1 MTFHPF
7 EVSAAHLAY
16 AVLGGFVV
24 FFGMFSLVIKEKLYI
39 GEAPLAT
46 AFGIIIGPYAIGLFD
61 PRGWGKNGN
70 DINDATSNPISNE
83 ITLEVTRV
91 VLAIGVF
98 AIGAELPKQ
107 YMKKHWRS
115 LAFLLGPVMV
125 AGWFVSAGF
134 IYALIPKISWL
145 SALVIAAC
153 LTPTDPILA
162 AAVVGGKYANKH
174 VPAHLRHLLAA
185 ESGCNDGAAFPFLY
199 IALYLTLNSSPG
211 HAVGEWFYST
221 WLYEI
226 LLGIVFGSLLGYGF
240 RHLMKFSERK
250 ALIDRT
256 SYVAQYISLA
266 LLAIGATTLLGSDD
280 LLAAFCCGTAF
291 AWDGWFNRQ
300 TEESQFSN
308 VIDLLFNCA
317 CFIYIGAWIPFKDF
331 NQIANFS
338 ITPWRLVVLSILI
351 LIFRRLPAIVA
362 LYKWI
367 PDIKNL
373 REAVFSGHFG
383 PMGVGAVFIS
393 TYAGTMLPE
402 ATDDPQNQLELLA
415 STIQPVVAFMVLSSI
430 VIHGLS
436 IPFFSL
442 GRRVHSITYTYTYSR
457 RQSMDPNNGGQ
468 PDWITQ
474 VRRLPSKH
482 AHDEV
487 VIEKDENEKP
497 IGHTPTSDEDR
508 LERGESE
515 SGSRTAAGGS
525 RNSPVQ
531 TGKYGEEGGGEGGG
545 VDGEHLTDTD
555 LGEGEHEWR
564 EGRDLVVEHQARGCD
579 DVEVQ
584 VFKNVFVDDK
594 GNVTGGMQEKVR
606 KEIEAYRTGGAK
618 GALVEVKRQV
628 SPSRAAQGL
637 TSSPSSPGQEEP
649 KTLGIAAA
657 ADEEAIDP
665 DTPEAGPSRW
675 ASVSRSQSHEQQ
687 AAADEWRDEPSD
699 DENVISHPERP
710 VDDLNDAPPTPR
722 SGTPPRHRI
731 RHGAHVFSPPIRIPG
746 RRRDSV
752 RRSLFSGSKHSNHK
766 TPSRH
771 EHHTPP
777 GAEGV
782 EGEGSSPLS
791 RRSSATAS
799 PASTS
804 NLELV
809 PVSPTSPTTPVNE
822 IAAAAGGGERRRG
835 RASDIRG
842 DHSGVA
848 MPSSRRSS
856 MRPAHS
862 RANSPAGRIRFADEA
877 SRPGTPVTTTKELGS
892 PTSPGGSIIKSASS
906 SRLQREMMPSGNSS
920 PSSPVMPEE
929 HMPGTFP
936 AAEPSSRVMFDLSG
950 SSRPGRS

>member
-1 MTFHPF
+1 
-7 EVSAAHLAY
+7 
-16 AVLGGFVV
+16 
-24 FFGMFSLVIKEKLYI
+24 MFSLVIKEKLYI

-46 AFGIIIGPYAIGLFD
+46 VFGIIIGPYAIGLFD
-61 PRGWGKNGN
+61 PRAWGRSGG
-70 DINDATSNPISNE
+70 DINDATSNPVSNA
-83 ITLEVTRV
+83 ITLEVSRV

-115 LAFLLGPVMV
+115 LAFLLGPVMT
-125 AGWFVSAGF
+125 AGWFVSAAF
-134 IYALIPKISWL
+134 IFALIPKISFL

-185 ESGCNDGAAFPFLY
+185 ESACNDGAAFPFLY
-199 IALYLTLNSSPG
+199 IALYLTLQSSPG
-211 HAVGEWFYST
+211 HAVGEWFYVT

-226 LLGIVFGSLLGYGF
+226 VLGVVFGSFLGYGF

-331 NQIANFS
+331 DQVLHFS
-338 ITPWRLVVLSILI
+338 ITPWRLIVISILI
-351 LIFRRLPAIVA
+351 LMFRRLPAMVA

-367 PDIKNL
+367 PDIMNL

-393 TYAGTMLPE
+393 TYASTILPP
-402 ATDDPQNQLELLA
+402 ATNDPQNQVELLA
-415 STIQPVVAFMVLSSI
+415 STIQPIVAFVVLSSI

-482 AHDEV
+482 AHEDIIINQDES
-487 VIEKDENEKP
+487 EKP
-497 IGHTPTSDEDR
+497 IHQGSEEDR

-515 SGSRTAAGGS
+515 SGSRTAVANES

-531 TGKYGEEGGGEGGG
+531 TANDGDDEREDRPGGADEE
-545 VDGEHLTDTD
+545 LMSDTD
-555 LGEGEHEWR
+555 LGEGDHEWR
-564 EGRDLVVEHQARGCD
+564 EGRDLIVEHQARPCD
-579 DVEVQ
+579 EVEVK
-584 VFKNVFVDDK
+584 VFKNVFADDQRH
-594 GNVTGGMQEKVR
+594 VTGGMQEKVR
-606 KEIEAYRTGGAK
+606 KEIEAYKSGGVK
-618 GALVEVKRQV
+618 GALDEAQRMASPARQKNRQD
-628 SPSRAAQGL
+628 PL
-637 TSSPSSPGQEEP
+637 PKEEFGTDNMTKP
-649 KTLGIAAA
+649 AKGSQHHPEFQAGEDSGN
-657 ADEEAIDP
+657 ADS
-665 DTPEAGPSRW
+665 PEAGPSRRT
-675 ASVSRSQSHEQQ
+675 SGSQSQPLSRSQSLSNTQQ
-687 AAADEWRDEPSD
+687 GAAADEWRDEPSD
-699 DENVISHPERP
+699 DDNAARA
-710 VDDLNDAPPTPR
+710 VDLEDPPLTPR
-722 SGTPPRHRI
+722 STTPPRHHHARERS
-731 RHGAHVFSPPIRIPG
+731 RHSVFAPPARAPG
-746 RRRDSV
+746 RRRNSV
-752 RRSLFSGSKHSNHK
+752 RRSLFNGGKHNNLNPAS
-766 TPSRH
+766 
-771 EHHTPP
+771 HHHHHHH
-777 GAEGV
+777 AQSDV
-782 EGEGSSPLS
+782 EGSGRQPSSPQS
-791 RRSSATAS
+791 RESSVAAS

-809 PVSPTSPTTPVNE
+809 PMSPLTPATDLPSSGTAE
-822 IAAAAGGGERRRG
+822 LRRG

-842 DHSGVA
+842 DRPHTA
-848 MPSSRRSS
+848 PSSRRSS

-862 RANSPAGRIRFADEA
+862 RANSPTGRIRFADET
-877 SRPGTPVTTTKELGS
+877 SRPGTPALSTRDLGS
-892 PTSPGGSIIKSASS
+892 PTSPGASIIKSASS
-906 SRLQREMMPSGNSS
+906 SRLQKEMMPSVGSGSASPMIASEDLS
-920 PSSPVMPEE
+920 PSTPTV
-929 HMPGTFP
+929 PGMYP
-936 AAEPSSRVMFDLSG
+936 QGGSAEPSSRVMFNLST
-950 SSRPGRS
+950 RPGRT